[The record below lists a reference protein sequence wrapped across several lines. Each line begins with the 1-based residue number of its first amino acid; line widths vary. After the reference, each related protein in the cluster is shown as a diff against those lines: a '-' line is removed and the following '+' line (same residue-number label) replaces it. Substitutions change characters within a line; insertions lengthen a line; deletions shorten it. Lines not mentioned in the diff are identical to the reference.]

1 MWKHT
6 VRVLFVTDSLIYH
19 VIGQNIETRVNI
31 WFRKQKEVK
40 AARQKRYDLGIRD
53 DECRTPQK
61 IIDLDMREDDLK
73 SQTPKSRKDEIF
85 KKYHREKN
93 SMGACAN
100 LETIIDMDDQHSEN
114 LAHCTIR
121 RSKREGKHRL
131 KRYNS
136 ETDVTEKSVSDSEE
150 NCRL

>member
-1 MWKHT
+1 
-6 VRVLFVTDSLIYH
+6 
-19 VIGQNIETRVNI
+19 
-31 WFRKQKEVK
+31 
-40 AARQKRYDLGIRD
+40 
-53 DECRTPQK
+53 
-61 IIDLDMREDDLK
+61 MREDDMK

-85 KKYHREKN
+85 KKYRREKN

-100 LETIIDMDDQHSEN
+100 LEIIVDMDDQQSDN
-114 LAHCTIR
+114 MAHNTIR